1 MKDDDRSYVKF
12 MLVKE
17 IVDEDFQDYKRA
29 SMFIS
34 AISCDFKCMK
44 ELKVDLGICQNMRIA
59 KLPNKKVDISSIFKR
74 YISNP
79 ITTSIVIGGL
89 EPMLQFRELLSLV
102 HYFRMQGCNDDFVI
116 YTGYYP
122 YEIEKEVKELKS
134 FDNIIIKYGRFMPN
148 STSKYDNILG
158 ISLSSKNQ
166 HAEKIS

>member
-1 MKDDDRSYVKF
+1 
-12 MLVKE
+12 
-17 IVDEDFQDYKRA
+17 
-29 SMFIS
+29 MFIS
-34 AISCDFKCMK
+34 AVSCDFKCMK
-44 ELKVDLGICQNMRIA
+44 ELKVDIGICQNMKIL
-59 KLPNKKVDISSIFKR
+59 KLPNKRVTISSIFKR

-89 EPMLQFRELLSLV
+89 EPMLQFQEILSLI
-102 HYFRMQGCNDDFVI
+102 HYFRIQGCKDDFVI